1 MPKEIN
7 ATLQQQGQLGQ
18 VREYQIVNGK
28 ELRIIQGMGAKQ
40 RVYLVHLLALADKSR
55 VRFNIAWG
63 WFYLAMF
70 CLAGLVIYL
79 LAKSLFA
86 INSGITDIAIIA
98 AFILGIVLGLILVM
112 ANLSRVR
119 VFYSRHSSI
128 PLFDLYISKPNQQ
141 AYKAFLHNLNSHIEK
156 TRSFWKL
163 KLDQQIAGEVRMLRR
178 LASDGVISQRDYDRA
193 KDRLFNI
200 SNKKSTA
207 KSPQ

>member
-7 ATLQQQGQLGQ
+7 ATLQQQGKLGQ

-55 VRFNIAWG
+55 LRFNIAWG
-63 WFYLAMF
+63 WFYLAVV
-70 CLAGLVIYL
+70 CVVGLVIYL
-79 LAKSLFA
+79 LAKSLFS
-86 INSGITDIAIIA
+86 INSGMVEFAIIGA
-98 AFILGIVLGLILVM
+98 LVLGMVLGLILVI
-112 ANLSRVR
+112 ANFSRVR

-128 PLFDLYISKPNQQ
+128 PLFDIYISKPNPQ
-141 AYKAFLHNLNSHIEK
+141 AYKAFLRQLNDYIEK
-156 TRSFWKL
+156 TRAFWQL

-193 KDRLFNI
+193 KDKLFGI
-200 SNKKSTA
+200 SNKKSKA
-207 KSPQ
+207 

>member
-7 ATLQQQGQLGQ
+7 ATLQQQGKLGQ

-28 ELRIIQGMGAKQ
+28 ELRVIQGMGAKQ

-55 VRFNIAWG
+55 VRLNIAWG
-63 WFYLAMF
+63 WFYLAVV

-79 LAKSLFA
+79 LLKSLFS
-86 INSGITDIAIIA
+86 INSGIVEFALIAI
-98 AFILGIVLGLILVM
+98 FVLGIVLGLILVIL
-112 ANLSRVR
+112 NFSRVR

-128 PLFDLYISKPNQQ
+128 PLFDIYISKPDQQ
-141 AYKAFLHNLNSHIEK
+141 AYKAFLKQLKDYIEK
-156 TRSFWKL
+156 TRAYWQL

-193 KDRLFNI
+193 KDKLFGI
-200 SNKKSTA
+200 SNKKSRT
-207 KSPQ
+207 

>member
-28 ELRIIQGMGAKQ
+28 ELRIIHGLGAKQ

-63 WFYLAMF
+63 WFYLAVG
-70 CLAGLVIYL
+70 CLVGLVIYL
-79 LAKSLFA
+79 LAKSLFS
-86 INSGITDIAIIA
+86 INSGMIEFAIIGA
-98 AFILGIVLGLILVM
+98 LVLGIVLGLILVI
-112 ANLSRVR
+112 ANFSRVR

-128 PLFDLYISKPNQQ
+128 PLFDLYISKPNQK
-141 AYKAFLHNLNSHIEK
+141 AYKAFLHHLNDYIEK
-156 TRSFWKL
+156 TRTFWQL

-178 LASDGVISQRDYDRA
+178 LASDGIISQRDYDRA
-193 KDRLFNI
+193 KDRLFGI
-200 SNKKSTA
+200 SNKKSKA
-207 KSPQ
+207 

>member
-28 ELRIIQGMGAKQ
+28 ELRIIHGLGAKQ

-63 WFYLAMF
+63 WFYLAVGCF
-70 CLAGLVIYL
+70 VGLVIYL
-79 LAKSLFA
+79 LAKSLFS
-86 INSGITDIAIIA
+86 INSGMIEFAIIGA
-98 AFILGIVLGLILVM
+98 LVLGIVLGLILVI
-112 ANLSRVR
+112 ANFSRVR

-141 AYKAFLHNLNSHIEK
+141 AYKAFLHHLNDYIEK
-156 TRSFWKL
+156 TRTFWQL

-178 LASDGVISQRDYDRA
+178 LASDGIISQRDYDRA
-193 KDRLFNI
+193 KDRLFGI
-200 SNKKSTA
+200 SNKKSKA
-207 KSPQ
+207 

>member
-7 ATLQQQGQLGQ
+7 ATLQQQGKLGQ

-28 ELRIIQGMGAKQ
+28 ELRIIQGIGAKQ

-63 WFYLAMF
+63 WFYLAVV
-70 CLAGLVIYL
+70 CAIGLLIYL

-86 INSGITDIAIIA
+86 INSGMIEFAIIGA
-98 AFILGIVLGLILVM
+98 LVLGTVLGLILVI
-112 ANLSRVR
+112 ANFSRVR
-119 VFYSRHSSI
+119 VFYSRHSAI

-141 AYKAFLHNLNSHIEK
+141 AYKAFLRHLNDYIEK
-156 TRSFWKL
+156 TRSFWQL

-193 KDRLFNI
+193 KERLFGI
-200 SNKKSTA
+200 SNKKSKA
-207 KSPQ
+207 